1 MPDESAIKERLATE
15 LHGLGFDLVGW
26 ASAARYNS
34 LVESKYHLPLLNQ
47 ADPVVAVVGNTRGL
61 WQRFLDAVKNAP
73 ELVDHEHPLDTWVE
87 SQLDPVGEGATV
99 LAHMAYAH
107 TMGHGAI
114 AIQTLGVLAG
124 MGFTAPCQLSIHR
137 RHGPWFSFR
146 AAIVLDLPHTAQ
158 QRGPVDTCTGCL
170 EKPCMKVSQHVDV
183 AAQDATFDGVR
194 AQWENW
200 LAIRQ
205 ACPIG
210 KGFQFSRSQSA
221 YHYTHD
227 RRWLLESLNGSS

>member
-1 MPDESAIKERLATE
+1 M
-15 LHGLGFDLVGW
+15 
-26 ASAARYNS
+26 
-34 LVESKYHLPLLNQ
+34 
-47 ADPVVAVVGNTRGL
+47 AVVGNTRGL
-61 WQRFLDAVKNAP
+61 WQRFLDALQLAP
-73 ELVDHEHPLDTWVE
+73 EIADKEHPLDSWVE
-87 SQLDPVGEGATV
+87 SQVESVGEGTTV
-99 LAHMAYAH
+99 ESHTAYAH

-146 AAIVLDLPHTAQ
+146 AAIVLDLPHTA
-158 QRGPVDTCTGCL
+158 REREPVDTCTGCL
-170 EKPCMKVSQHVDV
+170 EKPCMKASQNLDV
-183 AAQDATFDGVR
+183 ATQDATFDGVR
-194 AQWENW
+194 AEWENW

-210 KGFQFSRSQSA
+210 RVFQFSHSQSA
-221 YHYTHD
+221 YHYTHE